1 MFMFR
6 INSCIN
12 KRCMLESELAYKNR
26 QILSKSQMLRGQKV
40 AKGLQEK
47 DVTHERSVQSR
58 RQLLSSNKNK
68 SLKKGLNKICIRFN
82 GIWTTFKS
90 DLFSRLSFML
100 NFQPL
105 FVKWA
110 RASPLKR
117 GLDAWSCYCW
127 FLVIKQL
134 PAHIKQSVYI
144 IFPGAHLKNSRCK
157 GVVYCG
163 LWLCFGAC

>member
-40 AKGLQEK
+40 GKGLQEK
-47 DVTHERSVQSR
+47 DLTHERSVQSC
-58 RQLLSSNKNK
+58 RQLLSSCENK
-68 SLKKGLNKICIRFN
+68 SLKKGLNKICIRFKLAWM
-82 GIWTTFKS
+82 GFEPLSSLT
-90 DLFSRLSFML
+90 FSRLSFML

-110 RASPLKR
+110 RALPPKR
-117 GLDAWSCYCW
+117 GLHAWGCYCW
-127 FLVIKQL
+127 LLVIKQL

-144 IFPGAHLKNSRCK
+144 IFPGADFKQQM
-157 GVVYCG
+157 
-163 LWLCFGAC
+163 